1 VGHVRVG
8 RLPKTKPWAGLF
20 HQLQGTG
27 VNAGQIAQA
36 TAKAAQEHFAALEG
50 DRRINYCFWF
60 LARLVT
66 AARSDDFTGEL
77 ARLGLTNPSFTSG
90 LAFVQQVSRTVER
103 EQRKRGQPTV
113 FSRMAELSLRQVL
126 SANLVQQSQTL
137 FGTGQG
143 EIQAACRAI
152 STRQQFGR
160 VARDF
165 FAAFMS
171 RTIRY
176 VTDKE
181 LSNYVGPTGAM
192 ASPTQVLEF
201 EQALNRHC
209 QETAKIVEEFA
220 GGWFSKHNWEANND
234 ISERETAGF
243 TAYALQK
250 IQMDLR
256 EGEA

>member
-1 VGHVRVG
+1 MGHVRVG

-20 HQLQGTG
+20 AQLQEAE
-27 VNAGQIAQA
+27 VNASQIAQA
-36 TAKAAQEHFAALEG
+36 TAEAAQEQFAALEG
-50 DRRINYCFWF
+50 DRRINHCFWF
-60 LARLVT
+60 LVRLVT

-90 LAFVQQVSRTVER
+90 LAFVQQVARTVER

-137 FGTGQG
+137 FGTGQQ

-152 STRQQFGR
+152 STRQHFGR

-165 FAAFMS
+165 FATFIS

-192 ASPTQVLEF
+192 ASPTQVLKF

-209 QETAKIVEEFA
+209 HETAKIVEEFA
-220 GGWFSKHNWEANND
+220 GGWFSKHNWETNND
-234 ISERETAGF
+234 ISEKETAGF

>member
-1 VGHVRVG
+1 
-8 RLPKTKPWAGLF
+8 LPKTRPWAALF
-20 HQLQGTG
+20 DLLQGG
-27 VNAGQIAQA
+27 EINAEQTAQA
-36 TAKAAQEHFAALEG
+36 TANAAQQQFATLEG

-60 LARLVT
+60 LVRLVT
-66 AARSDDFTGEL
+66 AARGEEFVGEL
-77 ARLGLTNPSFTSG
+77 ERLGLRSASFTSG
-90 LAFVQQVSRTVER
+90 LGFMQQVARTVER
-103 EQRKRGQPTV
+103 EQRKRGEPTV

-126 SANLVQQSQTL
+126 SEHLVDQSRSL
-137 FGTGQG
+137 FGTGKE

-152 STRQQFGR
+152 STRQAFGH

-165 FAAFMS
+165 FANFMS

-192 ASPTQVLEF
+192 ASSTQVLQF
-201 EQALNRHC
+201 EEALNRHC
-209 QETAKIVEEFA
+209 HETAKIVEEFA
-220 GGWFSKHNWEANND
+220 AGWFSKHNWETNNE
-234 ISERETAGF
+234 ISEKAAAGF

>member
-1 VGHVRVG
+1 MGHIRVG

-20 HQLQGTG
+20 DHFQGSEIDAAQ
-27 VNAGQIAQA
+27 VSQA
-36 TAKAAQEHFAALEG
+36 TAEAAQQEFAALER
-50 DRRINYCFWF
+50 DRKINHCFWF
-60 LARLVT
+60 LVRLVT
-66 AARSDDFTGEL
+66 AARSNDFTGEL
-77 ARLGLTNPSFTSG
+77 ARLGLSNPSFTSG
-90 LAFVQQVSRTVER
+90 LAFVQQVARTVER

-137 FGTGQG
+137 FGTGQH

-165 FAAFMS
+165 FATFMS

-181 LSNYVGPTGAM
+181 LSNYVGSTGSM
-192 ASPTQVLEF
+192 ASPTQVLDF
-201 EQALNRHC
+201 EKALNRHC
-209 QETAKIVEEFA
+209 HETAKIVEEFA
-220 GGWFSKHNWEANND
+220 GGWFSKHNWETNND
-234 ISERETAGF
+234 ISERATAGF

>member
-1 VGHVRVG
+1 MGHVRVG

-20 HQLQGTG
+20 DQLRGAE

-36 TAKAAQEHFAALEG
+36 TAEAAQQEFAVLEG
-50 DRRINYCFWF
+50 DRRINHCFWF
-60 LARLVT
+60 LVRLVT
-66 AARSDDFTGEL
+66 AARNDDFTGEL

-90 LAFVQQVSRTVER
+90 LAFVQQVARTVER

-113 FSRMAELSLRQVL
+113 FSRMAEMSLRQVL

-137 FGTGQG
+137 FGTGQE

-165 FAAFMS
+165 FATFMS

-176 VTDKE
+176 LTDKE

-209 QETAKIVEEFA
+209 HETAKIVEEFA
-220 GGWFSKHNWEANND
+220 GGWFSKHNWESNND
-234 ISERETAGF
+234 ISEKETAGF